1 MTLLL
6 YFMLLDLL
14 NRLTLPWIGLGIFC
28 WIGHLIWWAGVE
40 TIKSE
45 KEEK

>member
-14 NRLTLPWIGLGIFC
+14 NRLTLPWIALGIFC
-28 WIGHLIWWAGVE
+28 WIAHLVWWEGVKA
-40 TIKSE
+40 TTVD
-45 KEEK
+45 KEEE